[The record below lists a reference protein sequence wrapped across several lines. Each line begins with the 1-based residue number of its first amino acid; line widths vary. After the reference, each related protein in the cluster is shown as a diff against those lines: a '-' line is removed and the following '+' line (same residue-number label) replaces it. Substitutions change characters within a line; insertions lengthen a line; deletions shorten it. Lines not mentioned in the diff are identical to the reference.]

1 MKAIVQALGS
11 QNFADINPARTDPGG
26 DWPTLAADRPAQAG
40 AFAGRHRRGASE
52 LLLLFSDHYGTPDQC
67 GSDACSL
74 AHPPVSRAVHHCLA
88 GGWRAPCKICYAP
101 LQGPLMA
108 VSVEE
113 IVSARHI
120 RQHGERIRKLLNHE
134 ARQARA
140 ALPEQQ
146 RIPVI
151 PRRVRRHYRAA
162 LVEIFARR
170 FSDGGRR
177 REIDDCFRAL
187 F

>member
-1 MKAIVQALGS
+1 
-11 QNFADINPARTDPGG
+11 
-26 DWPTLAADRPAQAG
+26 
-40 AFAGRHRRGASE
+40 
-52 LLLLFSDHYGTPDQC
+52 
-67 GSDACSL
+67 
-74 AHPPVSRAVHHCLA
+74 
-88 GGWRAPCKICYAP
+88 
-101 LQGPLMA
+101 MA

-120 RQHGERIRKLLNHE
+120 RPHGERIRKLLNHE

-151 PRRVRRHYRAA
+151 PRRVRRRYRAA

-170 FSDGGRR
+170 FSDGSRR
-177 REIDDCFRAL
+177 GEIDDCFRAL